1 MGNKN
6 KKQTKI
12 WWKNIPDSVKIAFIC
27 CFAAGFFAHVFA
39 FTNIIPNSDGVS
51 RVFDAQQMTVSGR
64 WFLHFATAWNGYVQA
79 PAVIGFFSLL
89 FLSLSA
95 ALTDYLLRIKS
106 RVISGLC
113 GALMSVF
120 PSVAYTFMYMFTA
133 SAYFFGMLLAV
144 IAVYLVSRFRYGFLL
159 AAIPLALSVG
169 TYQAYLA
176 VAASLSLILVIL
188 FGLEGKRSAKDIF
201 RLGLKY
207 LVFLVLGL
215 LLYFGILKLFLA
227 AKKLAL
233 LDYKG
238 ISALGSDITVKG
250 VVSLILL
257 TYKNFVK
264 YFFTSSFAK
273 YTTVIAVIA
282 NSVFLLVG
290 AYAFVIL
297 VRKNRC
303 YKKPGA
309 FILTLC
315 LCVLLPL
322 ALNLTVMMGEAMPI
336 MRYALV
342 FTYIL
347 ALVFVDRA
355 TDKENIDKKK
365 VLSPALLR
373 PAAAVVSLL
382 ILIVSF
388 NIDNLAY
395 TVSAQAHRSTLSFA
409 TRLVDRVETTPGY
422 QNGMEVVV
430 IGGFPRSVYYNDIE
444 AFDLVQDYSNYS
456 TSVIPRNKHVYYY
469 LNDWLNV
476 RWAEPAEDL
485 MIEISDSA
493 EFQAMPLYP
502 SDGSI
507 KIIDGRVVVKLA
519 ARYTPK
525 QPYEIQYENRR

>member
-6 KKQTKI
+6 KKQVKT
-12 WWKNIPDSVKIAFIC
+12 WWKRVPDSMKIAFVC

-51 RVFDAQQMTVSGR
+51 RVSDAQQMTVSGR
-64 WFLHFATAWNGYVQA
+64 WFLHYATAWNGYIQA

-95 ALTDYLLRIKS
+95 ALTVHLLRIRS

-113 GALMSVF
+113 GVLMSVF
-120 PSVAYTFMYMFTA
+120 PSVAYTFLYMFTA

-144 IAVYLVSRFRYGFLL
+144 FAVYLVSRFRYGFLL

-176 VAASLSLILVIL
+176 VAASLSLILVVL
-188 FGLEGKRSAKDIF
+188 FGLEGKRSAKEILL
-201 RLGLKY
+201 LGLKY
-207 LVFLVLGL
+207 LAFLVLGL

-227 AKKLAL
+227 AKKLEL

-238 ISALGSDITVKG
+238 ISALGTNITVKG
-250 VVSLILL
+250 ILSLILL

-264 YFFTSSFAK
+264 YFFTRSFAK

-282 NSVFLLVG
+282 NSIFLVLGACAFLL
-290 AYAFVIL
+290 L
-297 VRKNRC
+297 VRRNRC
-303 YKKPGA
+303 HKKPGA

-315 LCVLLPL
+315 LCALLPL

-347 ALVFVDRA
+347 ALVFVDRV
-355 TDKENIDKKK
+355 TDRESTDKKK
-365 VLSPALLR
+365 AFSPAFLY
-373 PAAAVVSLL
+373 PAAIAASLL
-382 ILIVSF
+382 IAIISF

-409 TRLVDRVETTPGY
+409 TRLVDRVEMTPGY

-430 IGGFPRSVYYNDIE
+430 IGGFPRSVYHNDIE
-444 AFDLVQDYSNYS
+444 AFELVQDYSNYS

-476 RWAEPAEDL
+476 RWAEPTEEL
-485 MIEISDSA
+485 MKEISASE
-493 EFQAMPLYP
+493 EFRAMPLYP
-502 SDGSI
+502 DEGSI
-507 KIIDGRVVVKLA
+507 KIINGRVVVKLA
-519 ARYTPK
+519 PQYTPK